1 MSNVTTYLPVLL
13 IVVLVFF
20 MFRNSRKRRRDQA
33 ELQAKMAPG
42 VQIMLTFGLYAKLI
56 SIDEENNVAEVEI
69 ADGTVIK
76 VHGQTLGRV
85 VEPVAEGYP
94 EVSDAAVSAAAD
106 GPTTSTYSLNKDNAI
121 AAGDPEFGERVDT
134 TKNASRDADKGTN

>member
-1 MSNVTTYLPVLL
+1 MSNVTTLLPVLL

-42 VQIMLTFGLYAKLI
+42 VQIMLTFGVYAKLV

-76 VHGQTLGRV
+76 VHRQTLGRV
-85 VEPVAEGYP
+85 VEPVAASP
-94 EVSDAAVSAAAD
+94 EVGDAAVTTTAA
-106 GPTTSTYSLNKDNAI
+106 GPATATYSLNKDNAI

-134 TKNASRDADKGTN
+134 TKNASHDADKGTN